1 MNNTIT
7 KMKTIIKKFISD
19 KKGADDKN
27 AGSAMSIVFSVVLGG
42 LLITSIYAF
51 FNEQFLPTVFG
62 KIMDMFSLIK

>member
-7 KMKTIIKKFISD
+7 KMKTIIKKFILD

-27 AGSAMSIVFSVVLGG
+27 AGSAMSIVFSIVVGG

>member
-27 AGSAMSIVFSVVLGG
+27 AGSAVL
-42 LLITSIYAF
+42 AM
-51 FNEQFLPTVFG
+51 VKFG
-62 KIMDMFSLIK
+62 VY

>member
-27 AGSAMSIVFSVVLGG
+27 AGSAMH
-42 LLITSIYAF
+42 
-51 FNEQFLPTVFG
+51 FLMSNFYQLYLV
-62 KIMDMFSLIK
+62 KLWICLA